1 MALKFQQ
8 QIISDLLEDSNGGL
22 VILSSGLSLAKLIA
36 SLLLLH
42 SPSQGTLLLL
52 LSPASQSL
60 KSRILH
66 YISSLDSSP
75 PPAEITADLPANQR
89 YSLYSSGLPFF
100 ITPRILIV
108 DLLTQRIPVSSLAGI
123 FILNAHSLSETST
136 EAFIVR
142 IVKTLNGSAYVRAFS
157 DKPQS
162 MVSGFAKTERTMR
175 ALFLRRLHLWPR
187 FGKLDFIFS

>member
-1 MALKFQQ
+1 M
-8 QIISDLLEDSNGGL
+8 
-22 VILSSGLSLAKLIA
+22 ILSSGLSLAKLIA
-36 SLLLLH
+36 SLIFLH

-52 LSPASQSL
+52 LSPAAQSL

-66 YISSLDSSP
+66 YISSLDSP
-75 PPAEITADLPANQR
+75 TPMEITADLPANQR
-89 YSLYSSGLPFF
+89 YSLYSSGSPFF

-108 DLLTQRIPVSSLAGI
+108 DLLSQRIPVSSLAGI

-142 IVKTLNGSAYVRAFS
+142 IVKSLNGSAYVRAFS
-157 DKPQS
+157 DKPQA

-187 FGKLDFIFS
+187 FGKLNFNLLEKKTMSVGSLRKPIFI